1 MFDPERLLGQVIGGG
16 LGIGGRRSRKTANRA
31 ALGVGLLGIAMAA
44 YEHYSQQSK
53 SPAGAPAAA
62 PPPVPGAVPTATSSL
77 PSSPPPPPPAA
88 VPDDAQRQA
97 DALLMLRAMI
107 AAANADGHIDDSE
120 REAILGRAREAGLDA
135 DDISAL
141 ERELAA
147 PWPVAAL
154 AAATQ
159 PAMRER
165 VYLAAR
171 LAIDP
176 DHPAEQRFLDELASG
191 VELDGARRAELDGQI
206 SSSETTA

>member
-1 MFDPERLLGQVIGGG
+1 MFDPERLLGQVIGGSLG
-16 LGIGGRRSRKTANRA
+16 LGGRRSSRTANRA

-53 SPAGAPAAA
+53 MAVSAPPSA
-62 PPPVPGAVPTATSSL
+62 PPPAPGSTSAAVSAA
-77 PSSPPPPPPAA
+77 PPPPPPA
-88 VPDDAQRQA
+88 PSMDAQRQA

-120 REAILGRAREAGLDA
+120 RQAILDRGQEAGMDA
-135 DDISAL
+135 DDIAAL

-147 PWPVAAL
+147 PWPIAAL
-154 AAATQ
+154 VAATQ

-176 DHPAEQRFLDELASG
+176 DHPAEQRFLDELANG
-191 VELDGARRAELDGQI
+191 VHLDARRRAELEQQI
-206 SSSETTA
+206 TSGST

>member
-16 LGIGGRRSRKTANRA
+16 LGIGGRRGRRTASRA

-53 SPAGAPAAA
+53 ATASATGAA
-62 PPPVPGAVPTATSSL
+62 PPPVPGAMPAGASAA
-77 PSSPPPPPPAA
+77 PPPPPPPAPPA
-88 VPDDAQRQA
+88 DGAQRQA

-120 REAILGRAREAGLDA
+120 REAVLGRAHQAGLDA
-135 DDISAL
+135 DDIAAL
-141 ERELAA
+141 QRELAA
-147 PWPVAAL
+147 PWPVAAIT
-154 AAATQ
+154 ATTQ

-171 LAIDP
+171 LAIDL
-176 DHPAEQRFLDELASG
+176 DHPAEQAFLDQLAQG
-191 VELDGARRAELDGQI
+191 VNLDPARRNELEQQVAGSAD
-206 SSSETTA
+206 